1 MKFFSLKSKFVL
13 LLLIITTTLIVSS
26 LFNGQFIRIN
36 SLEELFETR
45 KLKSNVKIFDL
56 KQYLSHIKSYDKIKC
71 NQVETSY
78 AKTTLFLHDLKDD
91 IFVSA
96 SLAQGEPWE
105 KDLLGLKYT
114 GLGLN

>member
-13 LLLIITTTLIVSS
+13 LLLIITTTLIVLS
-26 LFNGQFIRIN
+26 LFNGQFNRIN

-56 KQYLSHIKSYDKIKC
+56 KQNLSHIKLYDKIKC
-71 NQVETSY
+71 NQVEISY
-78 AKTTLFLHDLKDD
+78 AKTTLCLHDLKDD

-105 KDLLGLKYT
+105 KDLLGSIIY
-114 GLGLN
+114 NF